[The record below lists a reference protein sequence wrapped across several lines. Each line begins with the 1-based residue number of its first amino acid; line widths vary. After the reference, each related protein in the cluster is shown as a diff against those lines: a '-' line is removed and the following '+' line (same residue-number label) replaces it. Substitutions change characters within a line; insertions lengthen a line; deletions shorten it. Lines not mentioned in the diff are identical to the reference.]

1 MWRADYKDTA
11 PSGARKRRKILKVIL
26 TETRTMFTDPIH
38 EAFRKAT
45 AAALKELFEKKHLY
59 QSVVLDLS
67 FVEKLLAAPK
77 RQQRLLYRSNAPKP
91 TTTVKPASNISPIEA
106 ELTKQFF
113 GGVPDKRIVLW
124 NNLPWHFTAWNEHLG
139 EDGVYLVP
147 PSISISCANCKS
159 GPWPH
164 NPSFNGAEEAF
175 PGVFFGESKPL
186 TQVHVFSYQ
195 CQQCKGEP
203 LCFFVKRE
211 RFKFTIVGRSHFPR
225 VEAPANFPESVA
237 NFYRKSVIASN
248 TGFILASALYL
259 RAAIEQH
266 FRDAIPQA
274 QLKTLGNRP
283 TGDELGDFYSKIL
296 PKEFP
301 SSCPSLKKAYSD
313 LSEVIHAGKEND
325 DAKGIFEK
333 TRLAIETHFEAL
345 DLFKKI
351 SK

>member
-1 MWRADYKDTA
+1 
-11 PSGARKRRKILKVIL
+11 
-26 TETRTMFTDPIH
+26 MFTDQIH
-38 EAFRKAT
+38 EAFRKAIVS
-45 AAALKELFEKKHLY
+45 ALKELLEKKHLY
-59 QSVVLDLS
+59 QSVNLDLS
-67 FVEKLLAAPK
+67 SVEKLLAEPK
-77 RQQRLLYRSNAPKP
+77 RQTRTRYRRGQLPKTNP
-91 TTTVKPASNISPIEA
+91 VKPALRLSPIDI
-106 ELTKQFF
+106 ELTKSVF
-113 GGVPDKRIVLW
+113 GFTPDKRIVAW
-124 NNLPWHFTAWNEHLG
+124 NNWPWNFHTWNEQIG
-139 EDGVYLVP
+139 EKEFSIIP
-147 PSISISCANCKS
+147 SSISAICVNCKG

-164 NPSFNGAEEAF
+164 NPGFIDGEGKFQS
-175 PGVFFGESKPL
+175 VSFGENSR
-186 TQVHVFSYQ
+186 TQLYIFSYQ

-211 RFKFTIVGRSHFPR
+211 RFKFTIVGRNHFPR
-225 VEAPANFPESVA
+225 VDAPANFPEPVA

-266 FRDAIPQA
+266 FRETIPQA
-274 QLKTLGNRP
+274 QLKTIGNRL
-283 TGDELGDFYSKIL
+283 TGDELGDLYSKTL

-325 DAKGIFEK
+325 DAKAVFEK